1 MEAAQSVPVVYK
13 CQRCGRQSPIEAVF
27 VTKKRANGSL
37 ARCLCFE
44 CESKRAS
51 RSNLLLFILLPL
63 SGLLIL
69 LLDPMSQI
77 GYFYLLIFGGLLVSI
92 PLTVLHEISH
102 ALTAHALGFRVFAIH
117 LGVGKVLFSRR
128 FFGINWT
135 VHLIPASAV
144 TLVSG
149 PEMHN
154 YRARDFLIHAAGPLF
169 HAILNAL
176 LLWTNAIF
184 GVSGLWY
191 EVVLWTNLT
200 LLVFNLLPYKTQVAV
215 GSAGTDG
222 WGMLNVPRLTPE
234 ELRTRYASHYILETV
249 NAAEN
254 ADMQAARAFAEKGV
268 ALYPD
273 NPNVLNALGYAYVN
287 SKQFLESRQIFV
299 QTLNSTENLPMS
311 TKAMLL
317 NNVAFANLML
327 DDPALL
333 PEADN
338 YSEQAYQLLSWEPS
352 IAGTRGA
359 TLVALGRP
367 EEGLE
372 LLQGALKK
380 NPDKRGKALDA
391 CLIAWGEWTRGDLE
405 KSESYL
411 ALARQMD
418 PECILLERVQD
429 KIRAGS

>member
-1 MEAAQSVPVVYK
+1 MYK
-13 CQRCGRQSPIEAVF
+13 CQHCGRQSPVETAF
-27 VTKKRANGSL
+27 VTKKRADGSL

-51 RSNLLLFILLPL
+51 RSTLLLYILLPI

-69 LLDPMSQI
+69 LLDPESRI
-77 GYFYLLIFGGLLVSI
+77 GYFYLLIFVGLLVCI
-92 PLTVLHEISH
+92 PLAVLHEISH
-102 ALTAHALGFRVFAIH
+102 ALAAHALGFRVFAIH
-117 LGVGKVLFSRR
+117 LGLGKVLFSRR
-128 FFGINWT
+128 AFGITWT

-149 PEMHN
+149 PELYN
-154 YRARDFLIHAAGPLF
+154 YRARDFLIHLAGPLF

-176 LLWTNAIF
+176 LLWINAVF

-191 EVVLWTNLT
+191 EVALWTNVS
-200 LLVFNLLPYKTQVAV
+200 LLVFNLIPYKTQVAV

-222 WGMLNVPRLTPE
+222 WAMLHAPRLTPE

-249 NAAEN
+249 NAVEN
-254 ADMQAARAFAEKGV
+254 GDLEAARAFAEKGA
-268 ALYPD
+268 ALYPE

-287 SKQFLESRQIFV
+287 SSQFLKSRQIFM
-299 QTLNSTENLPMS
+299 QTLNFTENLPVA

-333 PEADN
+333 PEADHF
-338 YSEQAYQLLSWEPS
+338 SEQAYQFLSWEPS

-372 LLQGALKK
+372 LLEGALKK

-391 CLIAWGEWTRGDLE
+391 CLIAWGEWKRGDPE

-411 ALARQMD
+411 ALARQLD
-418 PECILLERVQD
+418 PECFLLENVQE
-429 KIRAGS
+429 KIRSGL